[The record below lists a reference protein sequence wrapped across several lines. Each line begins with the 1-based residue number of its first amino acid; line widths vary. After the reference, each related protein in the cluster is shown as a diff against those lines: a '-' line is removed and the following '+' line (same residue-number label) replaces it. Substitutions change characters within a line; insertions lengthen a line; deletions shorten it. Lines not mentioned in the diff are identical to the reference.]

1 MDEVVYNLRMMTG
14 YRHQKERRGVMAHTF
29 LQEITGCL
37 LLSFFLTTSFK
48 CKFVL
53 IPLDFQA
60 FLFFFFNP
68 KERLTGGYF
77 GSSQHMTPT
86 MSLLSLS
93 DTGRTVSTSVSL
105 LEQKLHKY
113 SDVWSPF
120 SLMHPQHWEQRL
132 IHTSHLVTMCW
143 MNRWLIVVLLLSH
156 VWLFATP
163 WTAALQAS
171 LSIGS
176 YSNSCAL
183 SQRCHPPI
191 SSSVVLLLLPSF
203 SASVLPMNIQD
214 WFPLTGWILQSKGLS
229 RVFSN
234 TSSKASILWCLA
246 FFIVQLSHPYMTTG
260 KIIALTRR
268 TFGGKVMSLLFNRLS
283 KLVITFLP
291 RSKHLLISLS

>member
-1 MDEVVYNLRMMTG
+1 MGASPGSAVLSVRNSILGETHYKLSRGTVCTDATGERSSSQVQMDEVVYNLRMMTG

-60 FLFFFFNP
+60 FLFFFFFNP
-68 KERLTGGYF
+68 KERLTGRYF

-120 SLMHPQHWEQRL
+120 SLPHPQH
-132 IHTSHLVTMCW
+132 
-143 MNRWLIVVLLLSH
+143 
-156 VWLFATP
+156 
-163 WTAALQAS
+163 
-171 LSIGS
+171 
-176 YSNSCAL
+176 
-183 SQRCHPPI
+183 
-191 SSSVVLLLLPSF
+191 
-203 SASVLPMNIQD
+203 
-214 WFPLTGWILQSKGLS
+214 
-229 RVFSN
+229 
-234 TSSKASILWCLA
+234 
-246 FFIVQLSHPYMTTG
+246 
-260 KIIALTRR
+260 
-268 TFGGKVMSLLFNRLS
+268 
-283 KLVITFLP
+283 
-291 RSKHLLISLS
+291 